1 MDENKKRIRPA
12 GTGFLFMIIACVVYL
27 IWWFVNYYP
36 DSPYSNFLGNTV
48 GMVIWEV
55 CSWQFSYCAWL
66 E

>member
-36 DSPYSNFLGNTV
+36 DSPYSNFLGTPSV
-48 GMVIWEV
+48 W
-55 CSWQFSYCAWL
+55 
-66 E
+66 